1 MTSDLW
7 PDCGHQRDPH
17 TQQCLR
23 CEVARQ
29 IAREEG
35 LPVAALA
42 AGLDR
47 MLAAMDAARAGHD
60 AVQMHERRD
69 SAIDRI
75 ERRKGH
81 ALPPEV
87 APLTEPTQI
96 PCRWFA
102 NRESFA
108 PVTLEFNDRGVWCHD
123 PASRIRLLH
132 RAWHAI
138 AKITVEDAEDV
149 RDRVTVLR
157 AASFGLVS
165 TKRMQTPHKCYI
177 VVRCTNHA
185 EFYFEVAKRT
195 EEVAHALTAV
205 TTWFEQHERALHE
218 L

>member
-1 MTSDLW
+1 MTNDVW
-7 PDCGHQRDPH
+7 PDCGHSRDPH

-47 MLAAMDAARAGHD
+47 MLAAMDAARAGAD
-60 AVQMHERRD
+60 AVQMTERRD
-69 SAIDRI
+69 SALERI

-87 APLTEPTQI
+87 KPLDEPI
-96 PCRWFA
+96 LVPCRWFA

-108 PVTLEFNDRGVWCHD
+108 PVTLEFNDRGIWCHD

-132 RAWHAI
+132 RAWHSVG
-138 AKITVEDAEDV
+138 KITVEDADDV
-149 RDRVTVLR
+149 KDRVTVLR

-177 VVRCTNHA
+177 VIRCTNHA
-185 EFYFEVAKRT
+185 EFYFEVAKQ
-195 EEVAHALTAV
+195 TAEISAQLEPV
-205 TTWFEQHERALHE
+205 TSWFEHHAKQLHE